1 MHTLWDRATRRRAGR
16 QMTETWRGNL
26 TVEIG
31 GVDRVSE
38 YLSLQYM
45 VTPVTE
51 RLRVD
56 SPVRGAPCGIA
67 VDDDGGVLAECQCS
81 YRVSTDGSRVAGIVL
96 VGPGAP
102 DASGRVHILFAP
114 LVRAEGLAGE
124 MCEVDVEVV
133 SGRAAVVGVR
143 MH

>member
-26 TVEIG
+26 TVEIC
-31 GVDRVSE
+31 GVDYFSG
-38 YLSLQYM
+38 YLSLQYT

-51 RLRVD
+51 RLMVD
-56 SPVRGAPCGIA
+56 SPVRGARCGVA

-81 YRVSTDGSRVAGIVL
+81 YRVSTDRSRVAGIVM
-96 VGPGAP
+96 VGPGVP
-102 DASGRVHILFAP
+102 DASGRVRILFAP
-114 LVRAEGLAGE
+114 LVRAEGLDCE

-133 SGRAAVVGVR
+133 SGSAAVLAVR